1 MRILL
6 IMIFFYMTLF
16 SMNIEF
22 SRQFKKSLKPQWL
35 GVNIA
40 INVKKS
46 SESDILDILNRYSK
60 YINGFK
66 ELSIKGGKYTITP
79 NINYKNNHSYKDGY
93 SGLINYTISSKNR
106 DDISSFIYKLQ
117 SQKKDKDLD
126 ISISNIYW
134 FSKDSETKN
143 IYDDLRFSAIEWGL
157 KYNENLSQ
165 KLNKQCTIKSIIFNQ
180 NNYPT
185 PMLRMSRSIAMDT
198 APTPSQDLKN
208 FSISPRFTI
217 ECK

>member
-6 IMIFFYMTLF
+6 IMTFFYMSLF
-16 SMNIEF
+16 SMDIEF
-22 SRQFKKSLKPQWL
+22 TRQFKKSFKPKWL

-46 SESDILDILNRYSK
+46 KESDILELLNRYSK

-66 ELSIKGGKYTITP
+66 ELSIKGGKYTIIP

-93 SGLINYTISSKNR
+93 SGLINFNISSKNS
-106 DDISSFIYKLQ
+106 DDISSFIYKIQ
-117 SQKKDKDLD
+117 SQKNDKDVD
-126 ISISNIYW
+126 ISISDIYW
-134 FSKDSETKN
+134 FSKEGETKN

-157 KYNENLSQ
+157 KYNKNLSQ
-165 KLNKQCTIKSIIFNQ
+165 KLNKKCTIKSVIFNQ

-185 PMLRMSRSIAMDT
+185 PMLRMSRTVALDA
-198 APTPSQDLKN
+198 APTPSQDQKS
-208 FSISPRFTI
+208 FSISPRFSI